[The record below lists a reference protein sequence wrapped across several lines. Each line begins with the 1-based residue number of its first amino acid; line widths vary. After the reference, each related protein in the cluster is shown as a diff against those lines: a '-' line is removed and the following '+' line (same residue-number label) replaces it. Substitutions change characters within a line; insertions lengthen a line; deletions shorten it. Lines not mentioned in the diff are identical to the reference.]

1 MSRSGPRQLAPSN
14 RAAYA
19 ASAVFGSF
27 FLGGFECST
36 HRRPDGKR
44 LDLTAGS
51 GHDHSALEDYR
62 QLTEAGLK
70 TFRDG
75 VRWHLVEKVPGHYD
89 WSSLLALIR
98 AAEEAQV
105 QIIWDLMHY
114 GWPDGLDI
122 FSAEFVERFRRFAA
136 AAAGVIQQECRHT
149 PFYCPVN
156 EISYFAWAGGD
167 KALMNPFCLDQG
179 DALKRQLVRASIAAI
194 EAVRSVD
201 AAARIVHAEPLV
213 HVAPDDPECWE
224 GVDRAATVHE
234 WQYQAMDMLT
244 GRMAPE
250 LGGKPDYVDVLGVNY
265 YPDNQWLLSGNTIP
279 MGHHRYRPMRELLQ
293 ECYARYRRPLFLSET
308 GAEGTAR
315 PAWLYYVVQ
324 ETLAARRSGVK
335 VEGLCLYPV
344 LDYPGWLNDRICQ
357 TGLLGPLD
365 QNAVR
370 HFYKPL
376 LDQLISSA
384 ADVRNQAAEVN
395 L

>member
-1 MSRSGPRQLAPSN
+1 LAPSH
-14 RAAYA
+14 RTAAYA
-19 ASAVFGSF
+19 PSAIFESF

-44 LDLTAGS
+44 LDLTVGS

-62 QLTEAGLK
+62 LLTAAGLK
-70 TFRDG
+70 SFRDG

-98 AAEEAQV
+98 AAEEAHV

-114 GWPDGLDI
+114 GWPDDLDI
-122 FSAEFVERFRRFAA
+122 FSADFVERFGRFAG

-179 DALKRQLVRASIAAI
+179 NALKRQLVRASIAAI

-213 HVAPDDPECWE
+213 HVAPDDPDFRE

-324 ETLAARRSGVK
+324 ETLAARRSGVE

-344 LDYPGWLNDRICQ
+344 LDYPGWLNDRVCH

-365 QNAVR
+365 QNAER
-370 HFYKPL
+370 LFYKPL

-384 ADVRNQAAEVN
+384 ADVRNQATEVN